1 MLAIFGFGAHSCH
14 AIIFD
19 DETGDFSFHVKVELR
34 IRFGFFGDETEEV
47 PLGHEADEFAVH
59 GQVGKVGNGD
69 GEVVDDRADFAE
81 FLVGNAEEIV
91 EEAEFVD
98 ELESGGM
105 NGVAA
110 KIAEKVGV
118 FFEDEDF
125 DAGASE
131 KEAEN
136 YTSGPAADDAAG
148 G

>member
-98 ELESGGM
+98 ELEGGGVD
-105 NGVAA
+105 GVAA
-110 KIAEKVGV
+110 EVAKEVGV

-125 DAGASE
+125 DAGAGE
-131 KEAEN
+131 KEAEDHACGA
-136 YTSGPAADDAAG
+136 SAG
-148 G
+148 DEGDG